1 MGVFGWRWGT
11 KEAPQA
17 PWTLQQTDPPRAVP
31 SHPASSTTLFEA
43 AAPPWLPATWQGFC
57 PLLITLP
64 QELPKAVVSTPP
76 SSQMHPPLLR
86 PADNQPT
93 HHHHHHQRCKDAGAR
108 VRQSL
113 FQVFPS
119 EFFLGQHPPFPPP
132 SFLSLLGQ
140 KGPSSCPQRTLP
152 CPSQASSGI
161 CVHHLVSPSY
171 RQIPHLLLFFLFT
184 TSDFSRLLHPPNP
197 FPQNGPL
204 PLTPTHSLNDRFTP
218 CTSPTSENLES
229 AAPIAM
235 SVH

>member
-1 MGVFGWRWGT
+1 M
-11 KEAPQA
+11 
-17 PWTLQQTDPPRAVP
+17 
-31 SHPASSTTLFEA
+31 
-43 AAPPWLPATWQGFC
+43 
-57 PLLITLP
+57 
-64 QELPKAVVSTPP
+64 
-76 SSQMHPPLLR
+76 
-86 PADNQPT
+86 
-93 HHHHHHQRCKDAGAR
+93 QRCRGPGKTEPLPG
-108 VRQSL
+108 L
-113 FQVFPS
+113 TS

-204 PLTPTHSLNDRFTP
+204 PLTPTHSLNDRQNPLFTP
-218 CTSPTSENLES
+218 WTSPTSENLES
-229 AAPIAM
+229 ASCHECTLGQFSGVNISNGHTLFGEGPILF
-235 SVH
+235 VCRFV